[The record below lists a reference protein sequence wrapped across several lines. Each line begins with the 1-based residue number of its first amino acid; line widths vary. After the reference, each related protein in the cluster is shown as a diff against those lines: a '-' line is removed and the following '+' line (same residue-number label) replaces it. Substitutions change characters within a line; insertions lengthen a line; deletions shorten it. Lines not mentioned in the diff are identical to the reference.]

1 MVSNTKTVQ
10 KQETQPKLEELYKEI
25 KDTLGAEKIP
35 NLFTKIG
42 DYEIARWVWHG
53 FKDIMLRD
61 SSIPR
66 SLKEAI
72 GVVVSK
78 NNSCG
83 YCVDAHNLMLN
94 AIGYDSNK
102 IGELNQDYKSSS
114 HSEKEKTVFDFALKL
129 SNESYKITEKDHQNL
144 KKHGFTEQ
152 QILEIITV
160 ASLHNFVNRFVD
172 ALGIQFEMVKG

>member
-10 KQETQPKLEELYKEI
+10 KQETQPQLEELYQEI
-25 KDTLGAEKIP
+25 RDTLGAEKIP
-35 NLFTKIG
+35 NLFTKVG
-42 DYEIARWVWHG
+42 DYETARWIWQG
-53 FKDIMLRD
+53 FKNIMLRE

-72 GVVVSK
+72 ALVVSK

-83 YCVDAHNLMLN
+83 HCVDAHNLMLTV
-94 AIGYDSNK
+94 IGYDSK
-102 IGELNQDYKSSS
+102 KLEGLNQDYKSSS
-114 HSEKEKTVFDFALKL
+114 HSEKEKAVFDFALKL
-129 SNESYKITEKDHQNL
+129 SNESYKIIEEDHQIL

-160 ASLHNFVNRFVD
+160 ASLLNFINRFAD
-172 ALGIQFEMVKG
+172 ALGIQFEMV